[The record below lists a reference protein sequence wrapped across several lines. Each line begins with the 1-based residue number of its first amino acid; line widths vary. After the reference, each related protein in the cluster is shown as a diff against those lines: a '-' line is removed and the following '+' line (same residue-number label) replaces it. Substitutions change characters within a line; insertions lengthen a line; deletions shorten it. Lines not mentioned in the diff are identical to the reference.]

1 MEERLANRQAPFDRP
16 YVRAEDVES
25 AADTAPGIRF
35 SNRVAVGKILR
46 KLGLLKVRMRLGG
59 EHSQLTWVYVAWGQ
73 NIFEACANG
82 VGLRLRDLVLA
93 TDKSADF
100 AFGFEDDEDENAE
113 SSGRYIFSVGK
124 TSAVEKNFG
133 PYEKMF
139 FDRTQKFLRENFV
152 DKISSEEKIVDIST
166 RKPKKEP

>member
-59 EHSQLTWVYVAWGQ
+59 EH
-73 NIFEACANG
+73 
-82 VGLRLRDLVLA
+82 
-93 TDKSADF
+93 
-100 AFGFEDDEDENAE
+100 
-113 SSGRYIFSVGK
+113 
-124 TSAVEKNFG
+124 
-133 PYEKMF
+133 
-139 FDRTQKFLRENFV
+139 
-152 DKISSEEKIVDIST
+152 
-166 RKPKKEP
+166 